1 LQQNDKAVLVYVTY
15 PDVEAAERTGAALVE
30 SGLAACVN
38 ILPGMVSIY
47 VWEGARQRDAEAVMI
62 VKTRAALA
70 DRVVAE
76 TLQRH
81 PYDTPAVLVLPVEG
95 GSPRYLDWIFGQTA
109 DSGPANPVA
118 PSTDG
123 TPP

>member
-15 PDVEAAERTGAALVE
+15 PGVEAAEQTGAALVDM
-30 SGLAACVN
+30 GLAACVN

-62 VKTRAALA
+62 VKTRATLA

-76 TLQRH
+76 TLRRH
-81 PYDTPAVLVLPVEG
+81 SYETPAVLVLPVEG

-109 DSGPANPVA
+109 NPAPVDPSDPSVSG
-118 PSTDG
+118 
-123 TPP
+123 